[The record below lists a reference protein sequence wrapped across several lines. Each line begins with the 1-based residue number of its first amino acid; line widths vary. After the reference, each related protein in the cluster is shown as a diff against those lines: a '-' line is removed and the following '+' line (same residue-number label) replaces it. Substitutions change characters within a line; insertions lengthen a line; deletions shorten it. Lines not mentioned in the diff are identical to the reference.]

1 MALNLDTTFKL
12 KAKVEGAKSVDNFKK
27 QLKGLDS
34 SSKLSK
40 VQLGKMN
47 IEINR
52 MARAAGNTT
61 KGLREHIR
69 ALTLLRD
76 RTDIGGKAYK
86 RLGNQIDRLK
96 SKLKG
101 LDGQAASTGQK
112 LAGLVATLGLG
123 RAIRRTI
130 STATNFE
137 AEVTKAA
144 AIEGGGN
151 NEQIQQAVNATAQ
164 IAAGTPTEVAELATS
179 LARAGFDAN
188 EISNSLNGIVTGAEA
203 TATSFADMGSI
214 VSNNLRAFGLETDKT
229 RQLVD
234 ILVAG
239 ANSSNQQIADLG
251 ETLKYTAPN
260 ARLFNL
266 SVNDTVALTALLA
279 NNGIKGSDA
288 GTALRKSLS
297 QLQKAAAGAN
307 GELLGL
313 TRGNE
318 KLTKAFS
325 TLGADILDVNGNL
338 KPMDEVIKTLR
349 DKLKD
354 FSKGQQAEI
363 SEALFGKEQGSKM
376 LALLNQTDE
385 MIDKTFTTIRDSGGM
400 ASDTRKAM
408 DSFALTTK
416 VLGGNFEVLTNQIG
430 GAFIAVLDPLAKII
444 NQFLTDI
451 SKLPKPIK
459 DFGAALAAAG
469 IAALALKVTMATLTA
484 LGIKQLIFTKVAAA
498 WTLFT
503 KAIYAAKIAM
513 TLFNTTN
520 PIGWIALVITAI
532 GTLSVVIY
540 KFRKQIMAF
549 FKGLRDALYRYVIIT
564 FNALPKFI
572 REFLI
577 GKNNRP
583 KGDSFKIEL
592 PEVVVPKENELK
604 GDNTLDGGIN
614 KDTEEK
620 QNDVLDGMKGALEE
634 YRAKAADVAG
644 QVKSAMTNALQGM
657 EDALVN
663 FVMTGKLAFND
674 LARSIIADITRIA
687 IRSAIIS
694 PILKMFGIGLGSSV
708 TDAATAGGE
717 VTMASFGNATGNVYD
732 GGEVQK
738 FAYGGIV
745 KNPTIFPMKN
755 GIGLMGEAGAE
766 AIMPLKRGSDGKLGV
781 SAEGGGSSVVN
792 VTVNAGGTS
801 AQGNN
806 MKATQ
811 LGKMIGTAIE
821 AELIKQK
828 RPGGIL
834 YT

>member
-27 QLKGLDS
+27 QLRGLDT

-96 SKLKG
+96 GKLKG

-123 RAIRRTI
+123 RGIRRI
-130 STATNFE
+130 VGGASNFQ

-151 NEQIQQAVNATAQ
+151 RDQLTEAVNATAQ
-164 IAAGTPTEVAELATS
+164 VAAGTPTQVAELATTLS
-179 LARAGFDAN
+179 RAGFEAD
-188 EISNSLNGIVTGAEA
+188 EIVISLTDIVTAAEA
-203 TATSFADMGSI
+203 TDVSFAEMGSI
-214 VSNNLRAFGLETDKT
+214 ASNNLRAMGLSADKT
-229 RQLVD
+229 GNILDV
-234 ILVAG
+234 LVAT
-239 ANSSNQQIADLG
+239 ANSSNQSILDLG
-251 ETLKYTAPN
+251 ESLKYTAPM
-260 ARLFNL
+260 ARTFG
-266 SVNDTVALTALLA
+266 VNINEAAALTALLA
-279 NNGIKGSDA
+279 NSGIKGSDA
-288 GTALRKSLS
+288 GTALRSVFDRITR
-297 QLQKAAAGAN
+297 AATGAR

-313 TRGNE
+313 TKGNQ
-318 KLTKAFS
+318 KLSKAFKA
-325 TLGADILDVNGNL
+325 LGADILDAEGNL
-338 KPMDEVIKTLR
+338 KPMDEVIISLR
-349 DKLKD
+349 DGFKSIDNL
-354 FSKGQQAEI
+354 GQKAEI
-363 SEALFGKEQGSKM
+363 AKALFGQQQGSKI
-376 LALLNQTDE
+376 LALLNQTDISIE
-385 MIDKTFTTIRDSGGM
+385 KLFDTVRNSGGIS
-400 ASDTRKAM
+400 AETRKNM

-416 VLGGNFEVLTNQIG
+416 VLGGNFEILTNQIG
-430 GAFIAVLDPLAKII
+430 GAFISVLDPLAKLL

-459 DFGAALAAAG
+459 DFGAGLAAAG
-469 IAALALKVTMATLTA
+469 IAALALKITMTTLTA
-484 LGIKQLIFTKVAAA
+484 LGVKALIFGKIGALMTK
-498 WTLFT
+498 L
-503 KAIYAAKIAM
+503 
-513 TLFNTTN
+513 
-520 PIGWIALVITAI
+520 AI
-532 GTLSVVIY
+532 GTKLAAAANVIFNATNPVGWIVLAIAGIGTLTALII
-540 KFRKQIMAF
+540 KFKDEIMNF
-549 FKGLRDALYRYVIIT
+549 FKAVRDGLYRYVILS
-564 FNALPKFI
+564 FNALPKFL

-583 KGDSFKIEL
+583 AGNDFTITL
-592 PEVVVPKENELK
+592 PEVKPPKSNIIEGESN
-604 GDNTLDGGIN
+604 LDGGGVDEDTGN
-614 KDTEEK
+614 KQK
-620 QNDVLDGMKGALEE
+620 SVLSGMKDALEE
-634 YRAKAADVAG
+634 YRKKASDVAG
-644 QVKSAMTNALQGM
+644 QVKSAMANALQGM

-663 FVMTGKLAFND
+663 FVMTGKLAFGD
-674 LARSIIADITRIA
+674 LARSIIADITRIV

-694 PILKMFGIGLGSSV
+694 PLLGAFGIKVGSAKGNVFS
-708 TDAATAGGE
+708 GGE
-717 VTMASFGNATGNVYD
+717 HLQEYAM
-732 GGEVQK
+732 
-738 FAYGGIV
+738 GGIV
-745 KNPTIFPMKN
+745 NRPTLFPMKN
-755 GIGLMGEAGAE
+755 GMGLMGEAGAE

-781 SAEGGGSSVVN
+781 TAQGGGSNVVN
-792 VTVNAGGTS
+792 VSVNASGTT
-801 AQGNN
+801 AQGNT
-806 MKATQ
+806 MKASQ

>member
-27 QLKGLDS
+27 QLRGLDT

-96 SKLKG
+96 GKLKG

-123 RAIRRTI
+123 RGIRRI
-130 STATNFE
+130 VGGASNFQ

-151 NEQIQQAVNATAQ
+151 RDQLTEAVNATAQ
-164 IAAGTPTEVAELATS
+164 VAAGTPTQVAELATTLS
-179 LARAGFDAN
+179 RAGFEAD
-188 EISNSLNGIVTGAEA
+188 EIVISLTDIVTAAEA
-203 TATSFADMGSI
+203 TDVSFAEMGSI
-214 VSNNLRAFGLETDKT
+214 ASNNLRAMGLSADKT
-229 RQLVD
+229 GNILDV
-234 ILVAG
+234 LVAT
-239 ANSSNQQIADLG
+239 ANSSNQSILDLG
-251 ETLKYTAPN
+251 ESLKYTAPM
-260 ARLFNL
+260 ARTFG
-266 SVNDTVALTALLA
+266 VNINEAAALTALLA
-279 NNGIKGSDA
+279 NSGIKGSDA
-288 GTALRKSLS
+288 GTALRSVFDRITR
-297 QLQKAAAGAN
+297 AATGAR

-313 TRGNE
+313 TKGNQ
-318 KLTKAFS
+318 KLSKAFKA
-325 TLGADILDVNGNL
+325 LGADILDAEGNL
-338 KPMDEVIKTLR
+338 KPMDEVIISLR
-349 DKLKD
+349 DGFKSIDNL
-354 FSKGQQAEI
+354 GQKAEI
-363 SEALFGKEQGSKM
+363 AKALFGQQQGSKI
-376 LALLNQTDE
+376 LALLNQTDISIE
-385 MIDKTFTTIRDSGGM
+385 KLFDTVRNSGGIS
-400 ASDTRKAM
+400 AETRKNM

-416 VLGGNFEVLTNQIG
+416 VLGGNFEILTNQIG
-430 GAFIAVLDPLAKII
+430 GAFISVLDPLAKLL

-459 DFGAALAAAG
+459 DFGAGLAAAG
-469 IAALALKVTMATLTA
+469 IAALALKITMTTLTA
-484 LGIKQLIFTKVAAA
+484 LGVKALIFGKIGALMTK
-498 WTLFT
+498 L
-503 KAIYAAKIAM
+503 
-513 TLFNTTN
+513 
-520 PIGWIALVITAI
+520 AI
-532 GTLSVVIY
+532 GTKLAAAANVIFNATNPVGWIVLAIAGIGTLTALII
-540 KFRKQIMAF
+540 KFKDEIMNF
-549 FKGLRDALYRYVIIT
+549 FKAVRDGLYRYVILS
-564 FNALPKFI
+564 FNALPKFL

-583 KGDSFKIEL
+583 AGDNFTITL
-592 PEVVVPKENELK
+592 PEVKPPKSNIIEGESN
-604 GDNTLDGGIN
+604 LDGGGVDEDTGN
-614 KDTEEK
+614 KQK
-620 QNDVLDGMKGALEE
+620 SVLSGMKDALEE
-634 YRAKAADVAG
+634 YRKKASDVAG
-644 QVKSAMTNALQGM
+644 QVKSAMANALQGM

-663 FVMTGKLAFND
+663 FVMTGKLAFGD
-674 LARSIIADITRIA
+674 LARSIIADITRIV

-694 PILKMFGIGLGSSV
+694 PLLGAFGIKVGSAKGNVFS
-708 TDAATAGGE
+708 GGE
-717 VTMASFGNATGNVYD
+717 HLQEYAM
-732 GGEVQK
+732 
-738 FAYGGIV
+738 GGIV
-745 KNPTIFPMKN
+745 NRPTLFPMKN
-755 GIGLMGEAGAE
+755 GMGLMGEAGAE

-781 SAEGGGSSVVN
+781 TAQGGGSNVVN
-792 VTVNAGGTS
+792 VSVNASGTT
-801 AQGNN
+801 AQGNT
-806 MKATQ
+806 MKASQ